1 MTEGRPEN
9 SEGRQLYCRV
19 ITPERMI
26 FDDQVDMVITRIAD
40 GQIGVLVDHAPTV
53 STVEIG
59 DVRIQQGEERHV
71 YATSDGFF
79 KVSENLVQ
87 ILVEEAVPAGEINTD
102 EAQNRVEEAERA
114 LSELSEGDD
123 EGGNTERA
131 RADIERRRRMG
142 ENLARVA
149 REYGGE

>member
-1 MTEGRPEN
+1 MTEGRPEQN
-9 SEGRQLYCRV
+9 EGRQLYCRV
-19 ITPERMI
+19 ITPEQMV
-26 FDDQVDMVITRIAD
+26 FDDQVDLVIARIAD

-87 ILVEEAVPAGEINTD
+87 ILVEEAVPAGEIDTD
-102 EAQNRVEEAERA
+102 AAQTRIEEAENE

-123 EGGNTERA
+123 EENTERA
-131 RADIERRRRMG
+131 RAGIERRRRMG